1 MQDPIQAVQALA
13 SMPASTLVQQL
24 RAQGEKS
31 GSLHP
36 KNTCH
41 TPHQFLC
48 SSADFSWHCLRK
60 SIGWASLM

>member
-36 KNTCH
+36 KKHLPH
-41 TPHQFLC
+41 T
-48 SSADFSWHCLRK
+48 SSIFMQLS
-60 SIGWASLM
+60 